1 MQDWIKEKLEIIDEV
16 YPQERLEKSKTRW
29 TKLWDGETNFDRYP
43 FNFIPT
49 GDYYFGGHTPEERLR
64 VSLDEII
71 LHGHLKD
78 DFIPAIF
85 PGCKQS
91 TIPNILGIKEICCDG
106 DFTCEKTIQKTEDI
120 YSLPE
125 PSLEKSHVAQ
135 DWLNMQKY
143 FVEETEGKLPIHVV
157 DMQGPVDV
165 CAQIWSYDELFI
177 AAYMDPKAYHHIM
190 NISTN
195 AFIMFWEKQKKLLGN
210 LFVGTHLFGW
220 DWLPKDMGASLS
232 ADSLVMVS
240 PDFYDEFF
248 KPYLVKIGEK
258 FGGLSVH
265 SCGDFT
271 KVLPR
276 VCNTPTVKAIN
287 ASQLTAKQM
296 VDSGLSKK
304 TIAIATLAYEDVE
317 DTIKLIKK
325 HDLRMSP
332 TFYFPYPVKNE
343 KYVPLEN
350 WTKKDWNNVKKAED
364 DFLEIWKF

>member
-1 MQDWIKEKLEIIDEV
+1 MKNWIKEKLDTIDKL
-16 YPQERLEKSKTRW
+16 YPPERIENSKNRW
-29 TKLWDGETNFDRYP
+29 TKLWNGETDFDRYP
-43 FNFIPT
+43 FAFWPT
-49 GDYYFGGHTPEERLR
+49 FDYYNGSHTPEERLR

-71 LHGHLKD
+71 LHGNLQD

-91 TIPNILGIKEICCDG
+91 TMPNILGVKEICCDG
-106 DFTCEKTIQKTEDI
+106 DFTCEKTIEKTEDI
-120 YSLPE
+120 FSMPE

-143 FVEETEGKLPIHVV
+143 FVEETEGKLPVHVV

-165 CAQIWSYDELFI
+165 CAQVWSYDDLFI
-177 AAYMDPKAYHHIM
+177 AAYVEPEAFHHIM

-195 AFIMFWEKQKKLLGN
+195 AFIMFWEKQKDLLGD

-220 DWLPKDMGASLS
+220 DWLPQGMGASVS

-271 KVLPR
+271 AALPR
-276 VCNTPTVKAIN
+276 VCATPTVKAIN

-296 VDSGLSKK
+296 VDAGLTKD
-304 TIAIATLAYEDVE
+304 TIAIATLNYDDAE
-317 DTIKLIKK
+317 DTFKLIKD
-325 HDLRMSP
+325 HDLRMST
-332 TFYFPYPVKNE
+332 TFFFPFPVKDGRF
-343 KYVPLEN
+343 VPMKN
-350 WTKKDWNNVKKAED
+350 WTKEEWYNVKKAEEK
-364 DFLEIWKF
+364 FLGIWTQ